1 MDERAAEL
9 GMIDRL
15 PKATV
20 GEMSVL
26 NQVLGCTHS
35 GPGEAA
41 LLRCMIDLLGRQA
54 GYEIRHHLVDDV
66 RRARLDHLRILVF
79 RIVEICGH
87 AIGTEEG
94 GQLLH
99 VPRIEP
105 TRDERVHVTAAFG
118 AELRA
123 WRRARCMMT

>member
-1 MDERAAEL
+1 MSDALTEGTVAEL
-9 GMIDRL
+9 CD
-15 PKATV
+15 
-20 GEMSVL
+20 L
-26 NQVLGCTHS
+26 NPVLGRTHS
-35 GPGEAA
+35 CPGEAA

-105 TRDERVHVTAAFG
+105 TRDERVHVTAVFA

-123 WRRARCMMT
+123 WRRTR